1 MSAGILGKTH
11 AGVPSYRSGY
21 VSPSGIKIQ
30 YSNDWVKHHPLE
42 GDGLRT
48 LLYLHLWKKNKGSE
62 SRLKDIRLPDTVVYE
77 HNFPR
82 AWYTYDGE
90 AKEINKHPGKMLD
103 AQSIYEHFSRS
114 TPDCDVVAQ
123 FLTTCAQDNP
133 AISSEGGLLTYVKFF
148 TAESLREFLFS
159 PERKPDGILQKF
171 VVPKGETT
179 MRKNSQLQVMWSP
192 LVTVVY
198 KRTNKQRLG
207 DLHLPVHLRSATF
220 DGDSHLSELSL
231 IADESKARLESLC
244 REVVDHFYFT
254 DLKLITRMVLNF
266 KIDDA
271 NRPWLLWCS
280 SLRVSG
286 DRLNP
291 RNVRVPVA
299 LSMPIEV
306 LNDGSST
313 RDRIIKSRDRQ
324 QQLLLLDKQLF
335 ELSRDYDF
343 GHNCNDSHVREAKRL
358 GLQPLS
364 EKSSPNGQG
373 KSFSRRNP
381 PHPLHD
387 AMRYLRV
394 LSTEPQGVDL
404 SNCSLSSAAQ
414 QQDQQRR
421 SRNDSVRQ
429 SQATIDDAEDR
440 VKSELTAMALDAWY
454 TVYSSALSK
463 NPTYMPTKD
472 VFLAEP
478 LVVSLQPP
486 ELERLVVIL
495 GLERNPVSEDPRSF
509 MVNSGL
515 IGPGRRLDR
524 PFINAERD
532 VREFF
537 DELFASRGG
546 EITQQCLANDRW
558 IW

>member
-1 MSAGILGKTH
+1 
-11 AGVPSYRSGY
+11 
-21 VSPSGIKIQ
+21 
-30 YSNDWVKHHPLE
+30 
-42 GDGLRT
+42 
-48 LLYLHLWKKNKGSE
+48 
-62 SRLKDIRLPDTVVYE
+62 
-77 HNFPR
+77 
-82 AWYTYDGE
+82 
-90 AKEINKHPGKMLD
+90 
-103 AQSIYEHFSRS
+103 
-114 TPDCDVVAQ
+114 
-123 FLTTCAQDNP
+123 
-133 AISSEGGLLTYVKFF
+133 
-148 TAESLREFLFS
+148 
-159 PERKPDGILQKF
+159 
-171 VVPKGETT
+171 

-207 DLHLPVHLRSATF
+207 DSHLPVHVRSATF
-220 DGDSHLSELSL
+220 DGDCHLSELSL

-291 RNVRVPVA
+291 RNMRVPVA
-299 LSMPIEV
+299 LSIPIEV

-313 RDRIIKSRDRQ
+313 RDRMIKSRDRQ

-343 GHNCNDSHVREAKRL
+343 GQHCNDSHVREAKRL
-358 GLQPLS
+358 GLRPPS
-364 EKSSPNGQG
+364 AKSSPNSRG
-373 KSFSRRNP
+373 KSFARRNP

-394 LSTEPQGVDL
+394 FSTESQGAD
-404 SNCSLSSAAQ
+404 SFNRSPSSATQ

-421 SRNDSVRQ
+421 SCAGSVPQSPTTNDDPENRVR
-429 SQATIDDAEDR
+429 
-440 VKSELTAMALDAWY
+440 SELTAMALDAWY

-486 ELERLVVIL
+486 ELERLVYIL

-509 MVNSGL
+509 MVKSGL

-537 DELFASRGG
+537 EELFVSRGA